1 MFDHPILL
9 TMQLPQ
15 SDIKVFRPDKMQF
28 LINELHLLLLLA
40 FGIIYCGL
48 RDTLMVDLAKT
59 LCLLLGIYLVYQFIY
74 LMKSRYT
81 ITGEQFI
88 YERGIFT
95 RRVDFI
101 ELYRIIDFKENR
113 SFLQQIAGLKTI
125 VIYSGDRT
133 HPCLILPGIR
143 YRIPLVNLL
152 RERVE
157 QNKKK
162 RFIYE
167 ITNR

>member
-1 MFDHPILL
+1 
-9 TMQLPQ
+9 MQLTH
-15 SDIKVFRPDKMQF
+15 SETKVFRPDKMQF
-28 LINELHLLLLLA
+28 IINELHLLFLLA
-40 FGIIYCGL
+40 AGIIYCGL
-48 RDTLMVDLAKT
+48 RDTLMVDLVKV
-59 LCLLLGIYLVYQFIY
+59 LCLLLAVYLIYQFIY
-74 LMKSRYT
+74 LTKSRYT
-81 ITGEQFI
+81 LTEEQFI
-88 YERGIFT
+88 YERGIIT

-113 SFLQQIAGLKTI
+113 SFLQQITGLKTI

-133 HPCLILPGIR
+133 HPRLLLPGIH
-143 YRIPLVNLL
+143 YRIPLVSLL